1 MAQFDVYRN
10 SGKYSKMVP
19 FVVDIQNDIL
29 ANFETRV
36 VVPLKSALFIKEND
50 VDVIPRLNPLFSVC
64 DDDVF
69 LFPQQMAAV
78 HIRELGKKVDS
89 LAASRNEIISALDVL
104 TAGI

>member
-10 SGKYSKMVP
+10 SGKYSNIVP

-29 ANFETRV
+29 SNFDTRV
-36 VVPLKSALFIKEND
+36 VVPLKSAAFIKENNI
-50 VDVIPRLNPLFSVC
+50 DVIQKLNPLFSVC
-64 DDDVF
+64 DSEVV

-78 HIRELGKKVDS
+78 HVRELGKKMDS
-89 LAASRNEIISALDVL
+89 LSEAKVEIISALDVL